1 MKRKLRRKKL
11 IMNDKLD
18 DNDTLSKQTK
28 IELNN
33 LYKIYLKQESEENK
47 Q

>member
-1 MKRKLRRKKL
+1 
-11 IMNDKLD
+11 MNDKLD